1 MGLSIFEQIKE
12 TVEKS
17 NTILIATAKKYNTDA
32 IAASLALAMFLEKQN
47 KRVKVVCAGYNLL
60 PAHNFLPKS
69 EEIVSDLT
77 SLRKFIIS
85 LDVKKNKVEELSYD
99 IKDDK
104 LNIYITPKSGFYEER
119 DISTSSGGF
128 AYDLIFALNTP
139 DLDSL
144 DQIYEENREF
154 FYQKPIINIDHNP
167 ENEYYGQVNHVDLT
181 ATSISE
187 IVFDLLKH
195 FREELIDEHI
205 ATNLLTGIIS
215 KTKSFQSP
223 QVTPRTLSIASHLIA
238 SGARREEIV
247 KNLYRTKSISTLK
260 LWGRALARLRADV
273 NNRVV
278 WTIINKEDFDK
289 SQAKERD
296 LRGVID
302 ELIINTPEAKI
313 VFILYEK
320 GDNHVYGIVSTEE
333 KLDALEVLKRFNP
346 KGTKDFTEFV
356 LKNKTLE
363 EAEKIILEDLRK
375 NI

>member
-187 IVFDLLKH
+187 IIFDLLKH

>member
-1 MGLSIFEQIKE
+1 MGLAIFEQIKE
-12 TVEKS
+12 IVGKS
-17 NTILIATAKKYNTDA
+17 DTILVTTCKKYNTDS
-32 IAASLALAMFLEKQN
+32 IAASLALAMFLEKIG
-47 KRVKVVCAGYNLL
+47 KRVKVVCAGYNML

-69 EEIVSDLT
+69 QEILSDLT
-77 SLRKFIIS
+77 SLRKFVIS
-85 LDVKKNKVEELSYD
+85 LDVKKTKVEQLSYD

-104 LNIYITPKSGFYEER
+104 LDIYITPKNGFFEER
-119 DISTSSGGF
+119 DISTSSGSF
-128 AYDLIFALNTP
+128 AYDLIFTLSTS

-144 DQIYEENREF
+144 GEIYESNREF
-154 FYQKPIINIDHNP
+154 FYQKPVINIDHNP

-181 ATSISE
+181 ATSTSE
-187 IVFDLLKH
+187 IVFELLKK
-195 FREELIDEHI
+195 FREELIDEQI

-247 KNLYRTKSISTLK
+247 KNLYRTKSICTLK
-260 LWGRALARLRADV
+260 LWGRALARLRTDA
-273 NNRVV
+273 NNKVV
-278 WTIINKEDFDK
+278 WTILNKEDFAK
-289 SQAKERD
+289 SGACDAD

-313 VFILYEK
+313 VLILYEK
-320 GDNHVYGIVSTEE
+320 GDNNVYGIVSTEE
-333 KLDALEVLKRFNP
+333 KIDALSVLQEFNP
-346 KGTKDFTEFV
+346 KGSKDFTEFT

-363 EAEKIILEDLRK
+363 QAEKIILEDLRQ

>member
-187 IVFDLLKH
+187 IIFDLLKH

-215 KTKSFQSP
+215 NTKSFQSP

>member
-167 ENEYYGQVNHVDLT
+167 ENEYYGQINHVDLT